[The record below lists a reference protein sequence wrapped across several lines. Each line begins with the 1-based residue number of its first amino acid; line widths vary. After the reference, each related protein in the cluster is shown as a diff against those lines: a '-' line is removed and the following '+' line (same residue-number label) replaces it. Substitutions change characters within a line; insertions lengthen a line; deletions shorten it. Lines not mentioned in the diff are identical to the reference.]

1 MSERQRV
8 KDALMTYTKTELK
21 QFIHDANI
29 TGYGKLKKN
38 ELIEVMTF
46 AAHFQRFLHI
56 EPKGKKAVELPT
68 PAKQKILAKHIEEI
82 IEGDANPMSVNVLRA
97 LNKKMRRKQ
106 GTAENDPKIVN
117 FVKMKLDEATTF
129 SRQKVQSLS
138 DECKE
143 EGNLLDPDHFKQ
155 ARKKKKTE
163 AEVSDLN
170 ACRDAQKAVSD
181 KCEGDPECLK
191 KLNAPSTARKSK
203 GKKRVEVVPEPVRLL
218 PSSSKKR
225 KPREPSPERQ
235 ALEFSRS
242 WFESWNPNVVQQ
254 YSVPIDPSYKRN
266 EAEERERRKQAKATE
281 QYLDTLRWR
290 ERQRKIDEGIKH
302 DERVAREQLQE
313 EMDKEREKR
322 ERALKRKFDNM
333 RRKAEKEEKERQ
345 EKLKKQAEAEQK
357 RKTAAKKK
365 TEAVQKKPSAKK
377 Q

>member
-1 MSERQRV
+1 M
-8 KDALMTYTKTELK
+8 
-21 QFIHDANI
+21 
-29 TGYGKLKKN
+29 
-38 ELIEVMTF
+38 
-46 AAHFQRFLHI
+46 
-56 EPKGKKAVELPT
+56 
-68 PAKQKILAKHIEEI
+68 
-82 IEGDANPMSVNVLRA
+82 
-97 LNKKMRRKQ
+97 
-106 GTAENDPKIVN
+106 
-117 FVKMKLDEATTF
+117 
-129 SRQKVQSLS
+129 
-138 DECKE
+138 
-143 EGNLLDPDHFKQ
+143 
-155 ARKKKKTE
+155 
-163 AEVSDLN
+163 
-170 ACRDAQKAVSD
+170 
-181 KCEGDPECLK
+181 
-191 KLNAPSTARKSK
+191 
-203 GKKRVEVVPEPVRLL
+203 

-290 ERQRKIDEGIKH
+290 ERQRQIDKGIK
-302 DERVAREQLQE
+302 QE
-313 EMDKEREKR
+313 ESKQRWLAQEAMDKEREKR